1 MKTLCTQHL
10 RARRL
15 QAMTLPDLLIATT
28 LFLMM
33 IGGVISTNI
42 FCMRQDELSNSKLGA
57 NDQSRLALDLLL
69 GEIRACKG
77 VQLGSG
83 TSNSF
88 TPLTNGVAQQ
98 ANAIQIIPSTNLNI
112 WIRYYFNTNN
122 NNGELRRISSTD
134 TNTTFL
140 ICSGLTNTM
149 MFQVADFTGTNLLTT
164 DPTNY
169 THNYVVSA
177 TFQFYQYQY
186 PLTYVGPNQ
195 FYNYYRIGFKASR
208 RAP

>member
-1 MKTLCTQHL
+1 M
-10 RARRL
+10 
-15 QAMTLPDLLIATT
+15 QAMTLPDLLIATS

-33 IGGVISTNI
+33 IAGVVTTNM
-42 FCMRQDELSNSKLGA
+42 FAMRQDELSNSKLGA

-77 VQLGSG
+77 VELGTG
-83 TSNSF
+83 TATSF
-88 TPLTNGVAQQ
+88 VPLTNGVPQQ
-98 ANAIQIIPSTNLNI
+98 ANCIQITPSTNTAI

-122 NNGELRRISSTD
+122 NNGELRRTTSID
-134 TNTTFL
+134 TNTYL
-140 ICSGLTNTM
+140 ICTGLTNTM
-149 MFQVADFTGTNLLTT
+149 LFSVADFTGTNLLTT

-186 PLTYVGPNQ
+186 PLTLVGPNQ
-195 FYNYYRIGFKASR
+195 FYNYYRVGFKASR